1 VPQPAPAALAVQT
14 RGLTRAFGELTAVD
28 CVDLAVAKGSIFGL
42 LGPNG
47 AGKTTLI
54 RMLTTLLPPSA
65 GQACVAGY
73 DVVREAGVVRQHIG
87 YVPQMLS
94 ADPDLTG
101 FENLLIFAKLY
112 RVPATQRRERIREAL
127 DFMGLT
133 DAAGVLV
140 RHYSGGMI
148 RRLEIAQS
156 LVNRPEVLFLDEPT
170 VGLDP
175 TARHAVW
182 THVQALWQRWGTT
195 IFMTTHYMEEAEALC
210 HAVAFVHHGRIVKS
224 GPPAALKTEIG
235 AATLDDVFIALTGGP
250 LDEGGSYAS
259 AVQTR
264 QAARRHG

>member
-1 VPQPAPAALAVQT
+1 
-14 RGLTRAFGELTAVD
+14 
-28 CVDLAVAKGSIFGL
+28 
-42 LGPNG
+42 
-47 AGKTTLI
+47 
-54 RMLTTLLPPSA
+54 
-65 GQACVAGY
+65 Y
-73 DVVREAGVVRQHIG
+73 DVVREAGAVRRHIG

-112 RVPATQRRERIREAL
+112 RVPAAQRRERIREAL

-133 DAAGVLV
+133 EAAAVLV

-210 HAVAFVHHGRIVKS
+210 HAVAFVHHGRIVRS
-224 GPPAALKTEIG
+224 GPPEELKAQLG
-235 AATLDDVFIALTGGP
+235 AATLDEVFIALTGGAP
-250 LDEGGSYAS
+250 DEGGSYAG